1 MYKVLIAD
9 DEPKIR
15 RGIYESIPWEEYDL
29 TVVGTAKDGAEALE
43 IAMDESPDI
52 CLIDINMPVVSGLE
66 LIKSIKEENPEAITI
81 IITGFD
87 LFDYAQQAL
96 KLKAFD
102 YLLKPINEEELKNTI
117 FKAIAELNRINEI
130 NKKLEAAHLLYG
142 DDNDPGYMPL
152 VRSAKN
158 YLDTHFKDPD
168 LSLQEIADM
177 LEVSTGYLSRIFK
190 QYTGLSFT
198 DYLKKIRITESIKL
212 MNSSSLKI
220 YEVAQQVGYSSQ
232 HYFCYAFKKVLGIS
246 PSEYRQK
253 GQS

>member
-15 RGIYESIPWEEYDL
+15 RGISESIPWEEYGL
-29 TVVGTAKDGAEALE
+29 KVVGLAKDGEEALE
-43 IAMDESPDI
+43 IAISESPDI
-52 CLIDINMPVVSGLE
+52 CLIDINMPVINGLE
-66 LIKSIKEENPEAITI
+66 LIKSIKEENPEALAI

-102 YLLKPINEEELKNTI
+102 YLLKPINEEELKNTVL
-117 FKAIAELNRINEI
+117 KAVEELNRIREL
-130 NKKLEAAHLLYG
+130 NKKLEIAHLLYASEG
-142 DDNDPGYMPL
+142 ESGYMPL
-152 VRSAKN
+152 VRDAKN
-158 YLDTHFKDPD
+158 YIETHYMNPD
-168 LSLQEIADM
+168 MGLAEIADM

-198 DYLKKIRITESIKL
+198 DYLKKIKITESIKL
-212 MNSSSLKI
+212 INNPSLKI
-220 YEVAQQVGYSSQ
+220 YEVAEQVGYSSQ

-253 GQS
+253 GNI